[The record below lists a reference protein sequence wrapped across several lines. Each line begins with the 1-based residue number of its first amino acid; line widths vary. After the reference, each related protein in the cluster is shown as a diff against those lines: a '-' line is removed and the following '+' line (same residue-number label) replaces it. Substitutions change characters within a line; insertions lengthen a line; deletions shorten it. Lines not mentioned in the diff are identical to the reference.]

1 MAHGNLIAA
10 NDGDASSAHEL
21 RGEREDLEAEQ
32 AADEHEW
39 LAPMTMKMIGHGMS
53 AAEDVA
59 QRMERART
67 LIHEA
72 LGAAESGYPLLRMDL
87 LLTQALAEL
96 GCAGCGER
104 INPRE
109 MAEVTFTRKHGV
121 HLRGQCFERAQA
133 AGRIAS

>member
-1 MAHGNLIAA
+1 MGLGEMIPA
-10 NDGDASSAHEL
+10 NDADASSAHEL
-21 RGEREDLEAEQ
+21 RGEREEREAEQ

-39 LAPMTMKMIGHGMS
+39 LTLQTMKMIPHGVS
-53 AAEDVA
+53 QLEDMA
-59 QRMERART
+59 QRMERARS
-67 LIHEA
+67 LVHEA
-72 LGAAESGYPLLRMDL
+72 MNAAESGYPLLRQDL

-121 HLRGQCFERAQA
+121 HLRGQCFEKAQKL
-133 AGRIAS
+133 GRV